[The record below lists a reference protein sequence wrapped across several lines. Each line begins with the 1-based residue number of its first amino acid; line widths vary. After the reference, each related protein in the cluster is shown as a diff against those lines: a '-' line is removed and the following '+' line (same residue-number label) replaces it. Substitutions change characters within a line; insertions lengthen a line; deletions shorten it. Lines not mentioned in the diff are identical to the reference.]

1 MNDNNQ
7 FNGQSTPS
15 NNQFNGQPLTPDNTQ
30 FNQPQPMP
38 NNNQFNQPQPIP
50 NNNSSNDNMDYS
62 FVEPKKKSKAWIVI
76 LLLLVLLLGGCAY
89 YYFVLTSPKTIFT
102 KLINGDNLKLTE
114 NNLESKAAK
123 TSINLKLNSKDETY
137 KEIGDLLENINL
149 EVSYD
154 INNKEELIYNI
165 TTTYKDK
172 SIIDIK
178 AISKKDISYLSLGD
192 IYDKVL
198 SVSTKEE
205 TNEAADELSKEIY
218 TSILNAVKDSLS
230 DATYEKTI
238 TKYNSKYVTK
248 ATLKIND
255 KLIKSIL
262 DKLIK
267 DDKFITNI
275 ASISSLSKEEI
286 TDELNQ
292 VMSSISDIDANVNL
306 YLSLL
311 GNKILSVEVGNP
323 FNSITIEKN
332 NNQYKY
338 KVIVDSEEMISG
350 YLETKENNNIKTYTL
365 SVYESV
371 MKTNITANISIEPI
385 TKLDSFDT
393 TKAIDIEDLSEEDTN
408 KIAENILKKEGIS
421 LLIEDLGLNEEI
433 EA

>member
-7 FNGQSTPS
+7 FNQPQSMP
-15 NNQFNGQPLTPDNTQ
+15 NNNQ

-38 NNNQFNQPQPIP
+38 NNNQFNQPQPMP
-50 NNNSSNDNMDYS
+50 NNNNSSDNMDYS

-76 LLLLVLLLGGCAY
+76 LLVVVLLLGGCAY

-102 KLINGDNLKLTE
+102 KLVNNDNLKLTE
-114 NNLESKAAK
+114 NNIKNKAAK

-137 KEIGDLLENINL
+137 KEMVDLLENINL
-149 EVSYD
+149 EFSYD
-154 INNKEELIYNI
+154 VNNKEELIYDINA
-165 TTTYKDK
+165 TYKDK
-172 SIIDIK
+172 PVIDIK

-205 TNEAADELSKEIY
+205 TNEAADELSKEVY
-218 TSILNAVKDSLS
+218 TSILNAVKDSLN

-248 ATLKIND
+248 ATLKIDD

-292 VMSSISDIDANVNL
+292 VMSSTSDIDANVNL

-323 FNSITIEKN
+323 FNNITVEKD

-338 KVIVDSEEMISG
+338 KIIAESEELISG
-350 YLETKENNNIKTYTL
+350 YLEIKENNNIKTYTL
-365 SVYESV
+365 SMYESI
-371 MKTNITANISIEPI
+371 MQTNIVATISIEPI

-393 TKAIDIEDLSEEDTN
+393 TKAIDIEEISEEDYD

-421 LLIEDLGLNEEI
+421 LLVEDLGLNEEV

>member
-7 FNGQSTPS
+7 FNQPQSMP
-15 NNQFNGQPLTPDNTQ
+15 NNNQ

-38 NNNQFNQPQPIP
+38 NNNQFNQPQPMP
-50 NNNSSNDNMDYS
+50 NNNNSSDNMDYS

-76 LLLLVLLLGGCAY
+76 LLVVVLLLGGCAY

-102 KLINGDNLKLTE
+102 KLVNNDNLKLTE
-114 NNLESKAAK
+114 NNIKNKAAK

-137 KEIGDLLENINL
+137 KEMVDLLENINL
-149 EVSYD
+149 EFSYD
-154 INNKEELIYNI
+154 VNNKEELIYDINA
-165 TTTYKDK
+165 TYKDK
-172 SIIDIK
+172 PVIDIK
-178 AISKKDISYLSLGD
+178 AISKKDISYLFLGD

-205 TNEAADELSKEIY
+205 TNEAADELSKEVY
-218 TSILNAVKDSLS
+218 TSILNAVKDSLN

-248 ATLKIND
+248 ATLKIDD

-292 VMSSISDIDANVNL
+292 VMSSTSDIDANVNL

-323 FNSITIEKN
+323 FNNITVEKD

-338 KVIVDSEEMISG
+338 KIIAESEELISG
-350 YLETKENNNIKTYTL
+350 YLEIKENNNIKTYTL
-365 SVYESV
+365 SMYESI
-371 MKTNITANISIEPI
+371 MQTNIVATISIEPI

-421 LLIEDLGLNEEI
+421 LLVEDLGLNEEV

>member
-7 FNGQSTPS
+7 FNQPQPMP
-15 NNQFNGQPLTPDNTQ
+15 NNNQ

-50 NNNSSNDNMDYS
+50 NNNNSSDNMDYS

-76 LLLLVLLLGGCAY
+76 LLVVVLLLGGCAY

-102 KLINGDNLKLTE
+102 KLVNNDNLKLTE
-114 NNLESKAAK
+114 NNIKNKAAK

-137 KEIGDLLENINL
+137 KEMVDLLENINL
-149 EVSYD
+149 EFSYD
-154 INNKEELIYNI
+154 VNNKEELIYDINA
-165 TTTYKDK
+165 TYKDK
-172 SIIDIK
+172 TAIDIK

-205 TNEAADELSKEIY
+205 TNEAADELSKEVY
-218 TSILNAVKDSLS
+218 TSILNAVKDSLN

-248 ATLKIND
+248 ATLKIDD

-286 TDELNQ
+286 TDELNK
-292 VMSSISDIDANVNL
+292 VMSSTSDIDANVNL

-323 FNSITIEKN
+323 FNNITVEKD

-338 KVIVDSEEMISG
+338 KIIAESEELISG
-350 YLETKENNNIKTYTL
+350 YLEIKENNNIKTYTL
-365 SVYESV
+365 SMYESI
-371 MKTNITANISIEPI
+371 MQTNIVATISIEPI

-393 TKAIDIEDLSEEDTN
+393 TKAIDIEEISEEDYD

-421 LLIEDLGLNEEI
+421 LLVEDLGLNEEV

>member
-7 FNGQSTPS
+7 FNQPQSMPN
-15 NNQFNGQPLTPDNTQ
+15 NNQFNQPQSMPNNNQ

-38 NNNQFNQPQPIP
+38 NNN
-50 NNNSSNDNMDYS
+50 NSSDNMDYS

-76 LLLLVLLLGGCAY
+76 LLVVVLLLGGCAY

-102 KLINGDNLKLTE
+102 KLVNNDNLKLTE
-114 NNLESKAAK
+114 NNIKNKAAK

-137 KEIGDLLENINL
+137 KEMVDLLENINL
-149 EVSYD
+149 EFSYD
-154 INNKEELIYNI
+154 VNNKEELIYDINA
-165 TTTYKDK
+165 TYKDK
-172 SIIDIK
+172 TAIDIK

-205 TNEAADELSKEIY
+205 TNEAADELSKEVY
-218 TSILNAVKDSLS
+218 TSILNAVKDSLN

-248 ATLKIND
+248 ATLKIDD

-292 VMSSISDIDANVNL
+292 VMSSTSDIDANVNL

-323 FNSITIEKN
+323 FNNITVEKD

-338 KVIVDSEEMISG
+338 KIIAESEELISG
-350 YLETKENNNIKTYTL
+350 YLEIKENNNIKTYTL
-365 SVYESV
+365 SMYESI
-371 MKTNITANISIEPI
+371 MQTNIVATISIEPI

-393 TKAIDIEDLSEEDTN
+393 TKAIDIEDISEEDTN

-421 LLIEDLGLNEEI
+421 LFVEDLGLNEEV

>member
-7 FNGQSTPS
+7 FNQPQSMPN
-15 NNQFNGQPLTPDNTQ
+15 NNQFNQPQSMPNNNQ

-38 NNNQFNQPQPIP
+38 NNN
-50 NNNSSNDNMDYS
+50 NSSDNMDYS

-76 LLLLVLLLGGCAY
+76 LLVVVLLLGGCAY

-102 KLINGDNLKLTE
+102 KLVNNDNLKLTE
-114 NNLESKAAK
+114 NNIKNKAAK

-137 KEIGDLLENINL
+137 KEMVDLLENINL
-149 EVSYD
+149 EFSYD
-154 INNKEELIYNI
+154 VNNKEELIYDINA
-165 TTTYKDK
+165 TYKDK
-172 SIIDIK
+172 TAIDIK

-205 TNEAADELSKEIY
+205 TNEAADELSKEVY
-218 TSILNAVKDSLS
+218 TSILNAVKDSLN

-248 ATLKIND
+248 ATLKIDD

-292 VMSSISDIDANVNL
+292 VMSSTSDIDANVNL

-323 FNSITIEKN
+323 FNNITVEKD

-338 KVIVDSEEMISG
+338 KIIAESEELISG
-350 YLETKENNNIKTYTL
+350 YLEIKENNNIKTYTL
-365 SVYESV
+365 SMYESI
-371 MKTNITANISIEPI
+371 MQTNIVATISIEPI

-421 LLIEDLGLNEEI
+421 LFVEDLGLNEEV

>member
-7 FNGQSTPS
+7 FNQPQSMP
-15 NNQFNGQPLTPDNTQ
+15 NNNQ

-38 NNNQFNQPQPIP
+38 NNNQFNQPQPMP
-50 NNNSSNDNMDYS
+50 NNNNSSDNMDYS

-76 LLLLVLLLGGCAY
+76 LLVVVLLLGGCAY

-102 KLINGDNLKLTE
+102 KLVNNDNLKLTE
-114 NNLESKAAK
+114 NNIKNKAAK

-137 KEIGDLLENINL
+137 KEMVDLLENINL
-149 EVSYD
+149 EFSYD
-154 INNKEELIYNI
+154 VNNKEELIYDINA
-165 TTTYKDK
+165 TYKDK
-172 SIIDIK
+172 TAIDIK

-205 TNEAADELSKEIY
+205 TNEAADELSKEVY
-218 TSILNAVKDSLS
+218 TSILNAVKDSLN

-248 ATLKIND
+248 ATLKIDD

-292 VMSSISDIDANVNL
+292 VMSSTSDIDANVNL

-323 FNSITIEKN
+323 FNNITVEKD

-338 KVIVDSEEMISG
+338 KIIAESEELISG
-350 YLETKENNNIKTYTL
+350 YLEIKENNNIKTYTL
-365 SVYESV
+365 SMYESI
-371 MKTNITANISIEPI
+371 MQTNIVATISIEPI

-393 TKAIDIEDLSEEDTN
+393 TKAIDIEDISEEDTN

-421 LLIEDLGLNEEI
+421 LFVEDLGLNEEV

>member
-7 FNGQSTPS
+7 FNQPQSMP
-15 NNQFNGQPLTPDNTQ
+15 NNNQ

-38 NNNQFNQPQPIP
+38 NNNQFNQPQPMP
-50 NNNSSNDNMDYS
+50 NNNNSSDNMDYS

-76 LLLLVLLLGGCAY
+76 LLVVVLLLGGCAY

-102 KLINGDNLKLTE
+102 KLVNNDNLKLTE
-114 NNLESKAAK
+114 NNIKNKAAK

-137 KEIGDLLENINL
+137 KEMVDLLENINL
-149 EVSYD
+149 EFSYD
-154 INNKEELIYNI
+154 VNNKEELIYDINA
-165 TTTYKDK
+165 TYKDK
-172 SIIDIK
+172 TAIDIK

-205 TNEAADELSKEIY
+205 TNEATDELSKEVY
-218 TSILNAVKDSLS
+218 TSILNAVKDSLN

-248 ATLKIND
+248 ATLKIDD

-292 VMSSISDIDANVNL
+292 VMSSTSDIDANVNL

-323 FNSITIEKN
+323 FNNITVEKD

-338 KVIVDSEEMISG
+338 KIIAESEELISG
-350 YLETKENNNIKTYTL
+350 YLEIKENNNIKTYTL
-365 SVYESV
+365 SMYESI
-371 MKTNITANISIEPI
+371 MQTNIVATISIESI

-421 LLIEDLGLNEEI
+421 LLVEDLGLNEEV

>member
-7 FNGQSTPS
+7 FNQPQSMP
-15 NNQFNGQPLTPDNTQ
+15 NNNQ

-38 NNNQFNQPQPIP
+38 NNNQFNQPQPMP
-50 NNNSSNDNMDYS
+50 NNNNSSDNMDYS

-76 LLLLVLLLGGCAY
+76 LLVVVLLLGGCAY

-102 KLINGDNLKLTE
+102 KLVNNDNLKLTE
-114 NNLESKAAK
+114 NNIKNKAAK

-137 KEIGDLLENINL
+137 KEMVDLLENINL
-149 EVSYD
+149 EFSYD
-154 INNKEELIYNI
+154 VNNKEELIYDINA
-165 TTTYKDK
+165 TYKDK
-172 SIIDIK
+172 TAIDIK

-205 TNEAADELSKEIY
+205 TNEATDELSKEVY
-218 TSILNAVKDSLS
+218 TSILNAVKDSLN

-248 ATLKIND
+248 ATLKIDD

-292 VMSSISDIDANVNL
+292 VMSSTSDIDANVNL

-323 FNSITIEKN
+323 FNNITVEKD

-338 KVIVDSEEMISG
+338 KIIAESEELISG
-350 YLETKENNNIKTYTL
+350 YLEIKENNNIKTYTL
-365 SVYESV
+365 SMYESI
-371 MKTNITANISIEPI
+371 MQTNIVATISIEPI

-393 TKAIDIEDLSEEDTN
+393 TKAIDIEDISEEDTN

-421 LLIEDLGLNEEI
+421 LFVENLGLNEEV

>member
-1 MNDNNQ
+1 M
-7 FNGQSTPS
+7 
-15 NNQFNGQPLTPDNTQ
+15 
-30 FNQPQPMP
+30 
-38 NNNQFNQPQPIP
+38 
-50 NNNSSNDNMDYS
+50 
-62 FVEPKKKSKAWIVI
+62 
-76 LLLLVLLLGGCAY
+76 
-89 YYFVLTSPKTIFT
+89 
-102 KLINGDNLKLTE
+102 KLP
-114 NNLESKAAK
+114 
-123 TSINLKLNSKDETY
+123 
-137 KEIGDLLENINL
+137 
-149 EVSYD
+149 V
-154 INNKEELIYNI
+154 
-165 TTTYKDK
+165 
-172 SIIDIK
+172 
-178 AISKKDISYLSLGD
+178 
-192 IYDKVL
+192 
-198 SVSTKEE
+198 
-205 TNEAADELSKEIY
+205 DELSKEVY
-218 TSILNAVKDSLS
+218 TSILNAVKDSLN

-248 ATLKIND
+248 ATLKIDD

-292 VMSSISDIDANVNL
+292 VMSSTSDIDANVNL

-323 FNSITIEKN
+323 FNNITVEKD

-338 KVIVDSEEMISG
+338 KIIAESEELISG
-350 YLETKENNNIKTYTL
+350 YLEIKENNNIKTYTL
-365 SVYESV
+365 SMYESI
-371 MKTNITANISIEPI
+371 MQTNIVATISIESI

-421 LLIEDLGLNEEI
+421 LLVEDLGLNEEV

>member
-7 FNGQSTPS
+7 FNQPQSMP
-15 NNQFNGQPLTPDNTQ
+15 NNNQ

-38 NNNQFNQPQPIP
+38 NNN
-50 NNNSSNDNMDYS
+50 NSSDNMDYS

-76 LLLLVLLLGGCAY
+76 LLVVVLLLGGCAY

-102 KLINGDNLKLTE
+102 KLVNNDNLKLTE
-114 NNLESKAAK
+114 NNIKNKAAK

-137 KEIGDLLENINL
+137 KEMVDLLENINL
-149 EVSYD
+149 EFSYD
-154 INNKEELIYNI
+154 VNNKEELIYDINA
-165 TTTYKDK
+165 TYKDK
-172 SIIDIK
+172 TAIDIK

-205 TNEAADELSKEIY
+205 TNEATDELSKEVY
-218 TSILNAVKDSLS
+218 TSILNAVKDSLN

-248 ATLKIND
+248 ATLKIDD

-292 VMSSISDIDANVNL
+292 VMSSTSDIDANVNL

-323 FNSITIEKN
+323 FNNITVEKD

-338 KVIVDSEEMISG
+338 KIIAESEELISG
-350 YLETKENNNIKTYTL
+350 YLEIKENNNIKTYTL
-365 SVYESV
+365 SMYESI
-371 MKTNITANISIEPI
+371 MQTNIVATISIEPI
-385 TKLDSFDT
+385 TKLDSFDI

-421 LLIEDLGLNEEI
+421 LFVENLGLNEEV